1 MTAAATATTLYST
14 MPSPIGELTLVSDG
28 SALIGIYMTRQRP
41 APPNDGGIDSAAAAA
56 AAAAVAVLPES
67 VVRAGWVR
75 DDHAL
80 REARRQLEAYFAG
93 ELELFDLP
101 VTMHGTP
108 FQLRVWEAL
117 RSIPYGE
124 TVSYAE
130 IARRIGNATAVRA
143 VGAANGRNPVPIVVP
158 CHRVIGADGSLT
170 GYGGGIERKKWLLAH
185 EGRAR
190 SSLPG
195 ERASVD
201 APASGP
207 AARSSLSK

>member
-41 APPNDGGIDSAAAAA
+41 APPNDGGMD

-67 VVRAGWVR
+67 VVRADWVR
-75 DDHAL
+75 DDHGL

-101 VTMHGTP
+101 VAMHGTP

-117 RSIPYGE
+117 RSIPFGE

-190 SSLPG
+190 PSLPD
-195 ERASVD
+195 ERASDD
-201 APASGP
+201 AAASGP